1 MSYNSFEYYE
11 QLRQY
16 QLHLQKL
23 QNPEK
28 KVPTHEAFRVP
39 QANMGHREE
48 FDRNQKHMAIER
60 ENEHIMQKLVNINRR
75 KPELTK
81 SSSTLSLP
89 SLKKKHSIPQ
99 YTTENNHIAKK
110 IIECKSHINTRGNIE
125 RYRSVEKKKR
135 SLEHY
140 QNEGGSVINRKKYL
154 AELMLLKK
162 MRVGE
167 QMQGSR
173 LTS

>member
-1 MSYNSFEYYE
+1 M
-11 QLRQY
+11 
-16 QLHLQKL
+16 
-23 QNPEK
+23 
-28 KVPTHEAFRVP
+28 
-39 QANMGHREE
+39 
-48 FDRNQKHMAIER
+48 
-60 ENEHIMQKLVNINRR
+60 
-75 KPELTK
+75 
-81 SSSTLSLP
+81 
-89 SLKKKHSIPQ
+89 
-99 YTTENNHIAKK
+99 
-110 IIECKSHINTRGNIE
+110 
-125 RYRSVEKKKR
+125 EKKKR